1 MVTRDSSKAN
11 LALGGHCR
19 VASIDSR
26 DLQNRD
32 YTAHLS
38 VAERTK
44 YMALPSRTRKSEWL
58 AGRLAAKYVFLSRL
72 ETSQVTQDKGWRPI
86 ITRLSAH
93 ALDHYP
99 SWMYRQVEVV
109 TAGKKPGLI
118 WCGQARPESIS
129 LSHSCGT
136 SCASLTFGAP
146 TAIDIE
152 SAVPR
157 LNAFYRIN
165 FSDTERRWANGAV
178 SSRSDWFFTFLW
190 TVKESVLK
198 LGCFPQTSI
207 WNLPG
212 IEIDGLPGL
221 NKIGP
226 FSFSNTFS
234 SEFAV
239 FELSVKAHSH
249 VLPVQVAVT
258 GTSNLILT
266 VVNPLSGAVK

>member
-11 LALGGHCR
+11 LALDGHCR
-19 VASIDSR
+19 VASMDSR
-26 DLQNRD
+26 DLQHRD
-32 YTAHLS
+32 YTSHLS

-44 YMALPSRTRKSEWL
+44 YLALPSRTRKREWL
-58 AGRLAAKYVFLSRL
+58 AGRLAAKYVFLTRL
-72 ETSQVTQDKGWRPI
+72 ETSPLTQIKRWRPTV
-86 ITRLSAH
+86 TRLSAD

-99 SWMYRQVEVV
+99 AWMYRQVEVV
-109 TAGKKPGLI
+109 TAGEKPGLI
-118 WCGQARPESIS
+118 WCGQARPESVS
-129 LSHSCGT
+129 LSHSCGM
-136 SCASLTFGAP
+136 SCASVTFGAP

-152 SAVPR
+152 TAVPR
-157 LNAFYRIN
+157 LDAFYRIN
-165 FSDTERRWANGAV
+165 FSDPERRWANGAA
-178 SSRSDWFFTFLW
+178 SSRLDWFFTFLW

-212 IEIDGLPGL
+212 IEIDGLPGV
-221 NKIGP
+221 NNIGP
-226 FSFSNTFS
+226 FSSSNIFS

-239 FELSVKAHSH
+239 FELGVKQHSH

-266 VVNPLSGAVK
+266 VVNPLSGVVK